1 MLLHLSCGKPPET
14 AAAHFGSQPP
24 QKPSCTCCI
33 FHLCTNAAP
42 RYKFQGGGRRTQSHK
57 PQRSPLSLVPALYS
71 YDHSECVRARISR
84 CGFSF
89 PPPKKLFKLIFLGIY
104 RTCISLV
111 CVLSHS
117 WPISTAVS
125 RTCFRFILAD
135 CKFCIQTPPPP
146 PSISTLTWSLSY

>member
-24 QKPSCTCCI
+24 QKPSCSCCI

-42 RYKFQGGGRRTQSHK
+42 RYKFQGGGGVAHSRTNLSAR
-57 PQRSPLSLVPALYS
+57 PSPSSPPSIHATTASVSGPESAAVAFLS
-71 YDHSECVRARISR
+71 
-84 CGFSF
+84 

-146 PSISTLTWSLSY
+146 PSISTLT